1 MFMLK
6 SMGSIRERLED
17 DERKVL
23 SPYAQLSSATKGR
36 ARPEPPDAMRPAYQ
50 LDRDRIIHCKAFRR
64 LAGKTQVF
72 LAPEGDHY
80 RTRITHT
87 LEVAQFARSVTKF
100 LGLNEM
106 LTEAIVMGHD
116 LGHTP
121 FGHAGEK
128 ILARLLPDGF
138 HHVKQSLRVVD
149 QLERDGAGLN
159 LTSEVRDG
167 ILKHS
172 KGKGA
177 IFSDNPNL
185 TAMTLEGQI
194 VRIADI
200 AAYVNHDYDDAVRA
214 GLLSDGEL
222 PEVVARELGRTHSA
236 RIHSLVSDL
245 VESSRFDDKRMI
257 RMSEPKLSA
266 LYVLRDFLYERVYE
280 SKDVRE
286 EFAKAQRIL
295 EELWNHFHEHADE
308 FREQHWLEATREDE
322 GLDRAIG
329 DFLCGMTDRYAMRL
343 YQEKRLPKPWTVY

>member
-1 MFMLK
+1 
-6 SMGSIRERLED
+6 
-17 DERKVL
+17 
-23 SPYAQLSSATKGR
+23 
-36 ARPEPPDAMRPAYQ
+36 
-50 LDRDRIIHCKAFRR
+50 
-64 LAGKTQVF
+64 
-72 LAPEGDHY
+72 
-80 RTRITHT
+80 
-87 LEVAQFARSVTKF
+87 
-100 LGLNEM
+100 
-106 LTEAIVMGHD
+106 MGHD

-128 ILARLLPDGF
+128 VLAHLMPDGF

-149 QLERDGAGLN
+149 QLEHDGAGLN
-159 LTSEVRDG
+159 LTQEVRDG

-214 GLLSDGEL
+214 GLLAGGDL
-222 PEVVARELGRTHSA
+222 PDVVARELGRTHSE
-236 RIHSLVSDL
+236 RINALVTDI
-245 VESSRFDDKRMI
+245 VESSRFEEKRMI
-257 RMSEPKLSA
+257 RMSEPKLNA
-266 LYVLRDFLYERVYE
+266 LYALRDFLYERVYE

-295 EELWNHFHEHADE
+295 EELWSYFHEHGDE
-308 FREQHWLEATREDE
+308 FRARHWLKSTRADE
-322 GLDRAIG
+322 SLDRAIG

>member
-1 MFMLK
+1 MNMQK
-6 SMGSIRERLED
+6 QSIRERLEE
-17 DERKVL
+17 DERRIL
-23 SPYAQLSSATKGR
+23 SPFAQLSSASKGR
-36 ARPEPPDAMRPAYQ
+36 GRSEPPDAMRPVYQ
-50 LDRDRIIHCKAFRR
+50 LDRDRIIHSKAFRR

-87 LEVAQFARSVTKF
+87 LEVAQFARSVTRF

-128 ILARLLPDGF
+128 VLAHLMPDGF

-149 QLERDGAGLN
+149 QLEHDGAGLN

-214 GLLSDGEL
+214 GLIADGDL
-222 PEVVARELGRTHSA
+222 PEVVTRELGRSHSE
-236 RIHSLVSDL
+236 RIHALVLDI
-245 VESSRFDDKRMI
+245 VESSQFEDKRMI
-257 RMSEPKLSA
+257 RMSDGKLKA
-266 LYVLRDFLYERVYE
+266 LYALRDFLYERVYE
-280 SKDVRE
+280 SPEVRD
-286 EFAKAQRIL
+286 EFAKAQRVL
-295 EELWNHFHEHADE
+295 EELWVHFHKHADE
-308 FREQHWLEATREDE
+308 FRARHWMTATREDE
-322 GLDRAIG
+322 GIDRAIG

-343 YQEKRLPKPWTVY
+343 YQEKVLPKPWTVY

>member
-1 MFMLK
+1 MFM
-6 SMGSIRERLED
+6 SMQTPSIRERLED
-17 DERKVL
+17 DERRVL
-23 SPYAQLSSATKGR
+23 SPFAQLSSATKGR

-50 LDRDRIIHCKAFRR
+50 LDRDRLVHCKAFRR

-128 ILARLLPDGF
+128 VLAHLMPDGF

-149 QLERDGAGLN
+149 QLERDGQGLN
-159 LTSEVRDG
+159 LTAEVRDG

-214 GLLSDGEL
+214 GLISDGDL
-222 PEVVARELGRTHSA
+222 PDVVVAELGRTHSA
-236 RIHSLVSDL
+236 RINALVTDL
-245 VESSRFDDKRMI
+245 VQSSRFEDKRMI
-257 RMSEPKLSA
+257 RMSERKLTA
-266 LYVLRDFLYERVYE
+266 LYAMRDFLYERVYE

-295 EELWNHFHEHADE
+295 EELWSYFHEHADE
-308 FREQHWLEATREDE
+308 FRARHWLKATREDE

>member
-1 MFMLK
+1 MR
-6 SMGSIRERLED
+6 SIREELEAQ
-17 DERKVL
+17 EAEAL
-23 SPYAQLSSATKGR
+23 SPYACLSASSKGR
-36 ARPEPPDAMRPAYQ
+36 AKPETPCDMRPAFQ
-50 LDRDRIIHCKAFRR
+50 HDRDKIVHSKAFRR

-87 LEVAQFARSVTKF
+87 LEVAQFARSVTRF
-100 LGLNEM
+100 LKLNEQ

-128 ILARLLPDGF
+128 VLAHLMPDGF

-159 LTSEVRDG
+159 LTAEVRDG

-185 TAMTLEGQI
+185 TAMTLEGQC

-200 AAYVNHDYDDAVRA
+200 CAYVNHDFDDAMRA
-214 GLLSDGEL
+214 GLVEEREL
-222 PEVVARELGRTHSA
+222 PDKVAQVLGRTHA
-236 RIHSLVSDL
+236 TRIETMIRDL
-245 VESSRFDDKRMI
+245 VEHSRLSERRMI
-257 RMSEPKLSA
+257 RMSDRVLEA
-266 LYVLRDFLYERVYE
+266 LYSMRDFLYERVYE
-280 SKDVRE
+280 SKGIRI

-295 EELWNHFHEHADE
+295 EELWHYFHEHEEE
-308 FREQHWLEATREDE
+308 FRESHWPRGTQPEE

-343 YQEKRLPKPWTVY
+343 YQELRLPKPWTVY

>member
-1 MFMLK
+1 MQMK
-6 SMGSIRERLED
+6 THGIRERLEE
-17 DERKVL
+17 DERRTL
-23 SPYAQLSSATKGR
+23 SPFAQLSMNAKPR
-36 ARPEPPDAMRPAYQ
+36 ARPEEPDALRPVYQ
-50 LDRDRIIHCKAFRR
+50 LDRDRIIHSKSFRR

-87 LEVAQFARSVTKF
+87 LEVAQFARSVTRF
-100 LGLNEM
+100 LGLNDM

-128 ILARLLPDGF
+128 VLARLMPDGF

-149 QLERDGAGLN
+149 RLERDGQGLN
-159 LTSEVRDG
+159 LTPEVRDG

-200 AAYVNHDYDDAVRA
+200 CAYVNHDYDDAVRA
-214 GLLSDGEL
+214 GLISDGEL
-222 PEVVARELGRTHSA
+222 PEVVTRELGRSHSD
-236 RIHSLVSDL
+236 RIHALVTDL
-245 VESSRFDDKRMI
+245 VESSSFEDKRMI
-257 RMSEPKLSA
+257 RMSEPRLLA
-266 LYVLRDFLYERVYE
+266 LYAMRDFLYDRVYE
-280 SKDVRE
+280 SKGVRE
-286 EFAKAQRIL
+286 EFSKAQRIL
-295 EELWNHFHEHADE
+295 EELWIYFHEHADE
-308 FREQHWLEATREDE
+308 FRAKHWLRATPEDE

>member
-1 MFMLK
+1 MNMQ
-6 SMGSIRERLED
+6 SVSIRERLEE
-17 DERKVL
+17 DERRIL
-23 SPYAQLSSATKGR
+23 SPFAQLSSQSKGR
-36 ARPEPPDAMRPAYQ
+36 AREEPPDGMRPAYQ
-50 LDRDRIIHCKAFRR
+50 LDRDRVIHSKAFRR

-128 ILARLLPDGF
+128 VLARLMPDGF

-149 QLERDGAGLN
+149 KLERDGAGLN
-159 LTSEVRDG
+159 LTFEVRDG

-200 AAYVNHDYDDAVRA
+200 AAYVNHDYDDAARG
-214 GLLSDGEL
+214 GLVSDGDL
-222 PEVVARELGRTHSA
+222 PEVVVKELGATHGA
-236 RIHSLVSDL
+236 RIHTLVSDI
-245 VESSRFDDKRMI
+245 VESSKLEEKRMI
-257 RMSEPKLSA
+257 RMSEARLQA
-266 LYVLRDFLYERVYE
+266 LYQLRDFLYERVYE
-280 SKDVRE
+280 SKGVRE

-308 FREQHWLEATREDE
+308 FKERHWLKATPAED

-343 YQEKRLPKPWTVY
+343 YQEKVLPKPWTVY